1 MTPAEGQTMPQ
12 ITTSGGTGD
21 MDSIKVKWDIAERIF
36 ASAIGG
42 GMLAATGAILLLFVR
57 IAVAEAGLERNHS
70 DIRTESEASATREA
84 AVITAISELQRQQ
97 TRTAEL
103 LASLTSKVE
112 SLAENQGRMMDRMP

>member
-1 MTPAEGQTMPQ
+1 MTPAEGQSMPQ
-12 ITTSGGTGD
+12 IAGEAE
-21 MDSIKVKWDIAERIF
+21 SIKVRWDTVERIF
-36 ASAIGG
+36 ASVIGG
-42 GMLAATGAILLLFVR
+42 GLLAASAAILLLFVR
-57 IAVAEAGLERNHS
+57 VAVAEAGLDRNHA